1 MASVTIR
8 ILDEEATIEHYQWTA
23 PAKLKGLLDTY
34 LDVDRLSPS
43 DPFPELTVATEVV
56 TKIGGKIVSI
66 TPPTYPDD
74 DGKECIY

>member
-1 MASVTIR
+1 MIGSV
-8 ILDEEATIEHYQWTA
+8 LMFCEWTA

-34 LDVDRLSPS
+34 LDVDRLSSS

-74 DGKECIY
+74 ERKQRIY